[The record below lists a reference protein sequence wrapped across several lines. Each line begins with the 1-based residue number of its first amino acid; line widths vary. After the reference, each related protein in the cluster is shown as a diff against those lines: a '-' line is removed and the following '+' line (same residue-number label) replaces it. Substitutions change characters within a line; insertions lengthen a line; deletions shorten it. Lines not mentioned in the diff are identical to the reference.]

1 MPYSIDCEISKK
13 QQNPVSRVLK
23 LCIAFSVVCATSLII
38 LISSDLSLS
47 LHSTDSKVQHIIVS
61 LILASFSVLI
71 YMIFRSAKINEA
83 RLTELAQSQHKYQK
97 LFSSI
102 TDAVLIFCPQT
113 GVIIDC
119 NLAAERLF
127 ELEKHQL
134 CDQEIYSLME
144 DQDQLRQHVQENSD
158 ELSKRILSATIN
170 NPNCKHVDVEIST
183 GVFDFPHEQLNQDQV
198 AVAIIRNISV
208 RKKLETRLQQSE
220 RMQSIGKLAGGVAH
234 DFRNQLTVVTGYCD
248 LLKFDLKDQPEIYES
263 IEQIRQ
269 AADRATNITQQLLA
283 FSRKQTLNPEIL
295 NIGSVLGL
303 LRKPLTRIIG
313 EQIQINYNVCD
324 KAYVKVDRTQFEQAI
339 FNIAINARDAMPD
352 GGRIDISLK
361 VINLSKSDAMN
372 FPDMKAG
379 KYAVLDMQDSGI
391 GMPPEIAA
399 RVFEPFFT
407 AKKGNRGTG
416 LGLATVYG
424 FVAQSNGHIEAKSR
438 PGKGTKFRMFLPALS
453 DDIGTQFDESQQAQ
467 KPAGGSEI
475 ILLTEDDDAVR
486 HLVAKVLH
494 NCGYTVLQASNPQEA
509 IPLGEHYEAQIDL
522 LISDVIM
529 PRMNG
534 AELAD
539 RLKKARPNMEVLFI
553 SGYSGKALEKCKL
566 EITQDNFLAKPFN
579 PNDLATTVR
588 KLLDKKK
595 LADSPSDFQALN

>member
-1 MPYSIDCEISKK
+1 
-13 QQNPVSRVLK
+13 
-23 LCIAFSVVCATSLII
+23 
-38 LISSDLSLS
+38 
-47 LHSTDSKVQHIIVS
+47 
-61 LILASFSVLI
+61 
-71 YMIFRSAKINEA
+71 MIFRSAKINEA

-113 GVIIDC
+113 GDIINC
-119 NLAAERLF
+119 NRAAEKIF
-127 ELEKHQL
+127 ELDKDQL
-134 CDQEIYSLME
+134 CDKQIYSLME
-144 DQDQLRQHVQENSD
+144 DAETFKQHVIENPE
-158 ELSKRILSATIN
+158 ELSKRILSSKLS

-183 GVFDFPHEQLNQDQV
+183 GTFDFPYESIDQNQV

-208 RKKLETRLQQSE
+208 RKKLETRLHQSE

-248 LLKFDLKDQPEIYES
+248 LLKFDLKDQPDIAES

-295 NIGSVLGL
+295 NLGNVLGL
-303 LRKPLTRIIG
+303 LQKPLTRIIG
-313 EQIQINYNVCD
+313 EQIQINYNICE

-339 FNIAINARDAMPD
+339 FNLAINARDAMPN
-352 GGRIDISLK
+352 GGQIDIELK
-361 VINLSKSDAMN
+361 LVSLSKADAMN

-379 KYAVLDMQDSGI
+379 KYAVVDMQDSGI

-424 FVAQSNGHIEAKSR
+424 FVTQSQGHIEAKSR
-438 PGKGTKFRMFLPALS
+438 PGKGTKFRMFLPTLP
-453 DDIGTQFDESQQAQ
+453 DDIGMQFDESQQAQ
-467 KPAGGSEI
+467 APAGGSEI
-475 ILLTEDDDAVR
+475 ILLTEDDAAVR

-534 AELAD
+534 AELAT

-553 SGYSGKALEKCKL
+553 SGYSGKALDKCHIK
-566 EITQDNFLAKPFN
+566 ITQDNFLAKPFN
-579 PNDLATTVR
+579 PNDLATAVR

-595 LADSPSDFQALN
+595 QADSPSDITMLN